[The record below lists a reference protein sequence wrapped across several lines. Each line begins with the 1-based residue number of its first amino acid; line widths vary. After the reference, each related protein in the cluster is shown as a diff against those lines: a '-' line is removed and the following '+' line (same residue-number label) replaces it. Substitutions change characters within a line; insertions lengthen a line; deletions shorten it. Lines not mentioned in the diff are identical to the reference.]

1 MEINRNYENL
11 KLLRTYT
18 GGSKEKELEIFMQVQ
33 NVGGECDW
41 IEYRRILF
49 QYLEDV
55 LHINFSRSIISKIL
69 SYIFMGF
76 AFLLG
81 LLHFAILSILIL
93 LLSILFRALFIYYK
107 KKIKEAK
114 LSYSM
119 SVDIVKR
126 EIKNLTGLD
135 I

>member
-1 MEINRNYENL
+1 MEINRNYKNL

-49 QYLEDV
+49 PYLEDV
-55 LHINFSRSIISKIL
+55 LHINFSRSIVTKIL
-69 SYIFMGF
+69 SYTFMGF

-81 LLHFAILSILIL
+81 LLHLAVLSILIL
-93 LLSILFRALFIYYK
+93 SLSISFRALFVYYK

-114 LSYSM
+114 LSYNL
-119 SVDIVKR
+119 SVVTIKR
-126 EIKNLTGLD
+126 EIKNLIDLD

>member
-33 NVGGECDW
+33 NVSGECDW

-49 QYLEDV
+49 PYLEDV
-55 LHINFSRSIISKIL
+55 LHINFSRSVVTKKL
-69 SYIFMGF
+69 SHIFMGF

-81 LLHFAILSILIL
+81 LAHLAVLSILIL
-93 LLSILFRALFIYYK
+93 LLSILFRILFAYFE

-114 LSYSM
+114 SSYNI
-119 SVDIVKR
+119 SVGIVKR

>member
-49 QYLEDV
+49 PYLEDV